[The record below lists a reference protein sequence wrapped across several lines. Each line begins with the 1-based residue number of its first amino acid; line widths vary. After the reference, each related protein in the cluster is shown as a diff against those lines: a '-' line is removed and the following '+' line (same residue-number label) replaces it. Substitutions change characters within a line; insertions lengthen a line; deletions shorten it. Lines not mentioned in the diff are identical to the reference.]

1 MVVSKGFQRCSRGP
15 NVTAELMDAL
25 AGPGSCILTYSPVFL
40 NMLVRFYI
48 KSAFFPPRNTPVIP
62 AV

>member
-1 MVVSKGFQRCSRGP
+1 MVVSKGFQRSSRGP

-40 NMLVRFYI
+40 NILIRFYI
-48 KSAFFPPRNTPVIP
+48 KSAFPPTPETLQ
-62 AV
+62 